1 MLPRRQELEE
11 LEPSAFYTAEE
22 VKNLPRGPRNA
33 GFPMAVLAVSHSWE
47 SAGHP
52 DPDGRTLVLLAHA
65 ITTAQ
70 TFQVGVGRTRP
81 RQPRARRPRS
91 VQPSRRSLRP
101 RRQQRAPRP
110 GYAHQSLHASDARA
124 DQPPFLF
131 SVQVSKGPY
140 TWQTLPPR
148 VAVFFDYCSL
158 YQPPRTERQ
167 KPMTESQHEA
177 LRAALARMQVRS
189 LRQSS
194 CLTTPQGTTPSPAKR
209 LVALPAEQAL
219 VLPEQLISLPP
230 PTPPSH
236 PLSVAV
242 RASSSGLV
250 RAPADHLLL
259 CHGRSRDQL
268 GPLHPVS

>member
-1 MLPRRQELEE
+1 MYADPDTIHEELAAQPGLRLVPPVRLLRSDWIISRAAELRASTSAERRRELMLPRRQELEE

-101 RRQQRAPRP
+101 RRNNVPRAQDMHTNHYMHRMPAPINPLFSSPCRSPRVRTLGRPSLRAWPSSSTTAPSTSRP
-110 GYAHQSLHASDARA
+110 GRRD
-124 DQPPFLF
+124 
-131 SVQVSKGPY
+131 
-140 TWQTLPPR
+140 
-148 VAVFFDYCSL
+148 
-158 YQPPRTERQ
+158 
-167 KPMTESQHEA
+167 
-177 LRAALARMQVRS
+177 
-189 LRQSS
+189 
-194 CLTTPQGTTPSPAKR
+194 
-209 LVALPAEQAL
+209 
-219 VLPEQLISLPP
+219 
-230 PTPPSH
+230 
-236 PLSVAV
+236 
-242 RASSSGLV
+242 
-250 RAPADHLLL
+250 
-259 CHGRSRDQL
+259 RSR
-268 GPLHPVS
+268 